1 MTAVGLRARKVA
13 RTRTQIVEAAS
24 KLFMAQGYDATTL
37 EEVAEAADIHKRTL
51 LRYFPSKCHLVLHP
65 RYSALDEFKED
76 VASRGPRKIVD
87 VWQEHVTTHSRK
99 IEATG
104 RARNVRLIAAS
115 EPALGAALL
124 AIQAEYQA
132 IISVELCKDLGRDP
146 DTDVLSKVAAAALVG
161 ANYAVGAMI
170 LRQEAYHD
178 LEVAELEVIRLV
190 RDGLLSGDLAR

>member
-13 RTRTQIVEAAS
+13 RTRVQIVEAAT

-37 EEVAEAADIHKRTL
+37 EQVAAAADIHKRTL

-65 RYSALDEFKED
+65 RYSALEEFKEA
-76 VASRGPRKIVD
+76 VASRGEIPIVD
-87 VWQEHVTTHSRK
+87 VWQEHVTTHSRR
-99 IEATG
+99 IEESG

-115 EPALGAALL
+115 EPALGPALL

-132 IISVELCKDLGRDP
+132 IISEELCRDLGRDP
-146 DTDVLSKVAAAALVG
+146 QTDVLSKVAAAALVG

-170 LRQEAYHD
+170 LAREAYHD
-178 LEVAELEVIRLV
+178 LEFAELEVIRLV
-190 RDGLLSGDLAR
+190 RGGLLSSELAG